1 MTSAASLIPSLQDLC
16 ANSTHSWLCSRM
28 TRIFFNRSSSTTTSA
43 RWTGRKGPRTKAK
56 LHFLRFIQHCLACL
70 PISRKKHG
78 IAEISSRSVW
88 GQSGVPKKSYGL
100 MAGWTPWFLVTA
112 LFSKAA
118 LGPIPA
124 WRMPKMPL
132 RDCLSCFWTGYFIRV
147 QIEDELTHCEGPGA
161 TKANGLSV
169 ADPVHEV
176 TKVHSFCRAVF
187 F

>member
-1 MTSAASLIPSLQDLC
+1 MDRPKRAKNQSQVAFPALHSAL
-16 ANSTHSWLCSRM
+16 
-28 TRIFFNRSSSTTTSA
+28 
-43 RWTGRKGPRTKAK
+43 
-56 LHFLRFIQHCLACL
+56 LACL

-176 TKVHSFCRAVF
+176 TKGRICDCLDDLGRLIR
-187 F
+187 